1 MMILESPAF
10 WALIVG
16 GIFAVVAL
24 WVQLVIASR
33 TSTLLKMVFYTIS
46 FGGLGAGVGY
56 LGTYV
61 IVLIKWGNSV

>member
-1 MMILESPAF
+1 MTVEAPAF
-10 WALIVG
+10 WALLVG

-24 WVQLVIASR
+24 WVQLVFASR
-33 TSTLLKMVFYTIS
+33 PSAFGNMALFSIS

-61 IVLIKWGNSV
+61 ILFLNWGSSV